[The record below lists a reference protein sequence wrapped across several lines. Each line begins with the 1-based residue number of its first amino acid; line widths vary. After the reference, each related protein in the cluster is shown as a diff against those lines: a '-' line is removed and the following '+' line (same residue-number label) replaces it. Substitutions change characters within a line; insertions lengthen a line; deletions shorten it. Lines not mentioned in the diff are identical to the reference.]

1 MVIVDCLAFIDWVDL
16 EVLQGFVKW
25 CPEDSALVLQGRTAG
40 RGSVFWWSGWVDLMR
55 ADSVVCIR
63 QLARVWAGMLTI

>member
-40 RGSVFWWSGWVDLMR
+40 RGSVFW
-55 ADSVVCIR
+55 
-63 QLARVWAGMLTI
+63 